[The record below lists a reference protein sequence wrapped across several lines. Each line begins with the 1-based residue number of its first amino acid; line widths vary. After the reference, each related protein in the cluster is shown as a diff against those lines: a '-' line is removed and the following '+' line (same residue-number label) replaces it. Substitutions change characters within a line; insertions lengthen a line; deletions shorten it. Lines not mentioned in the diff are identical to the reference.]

1 MDMGR
6 LGELLRELE
15 PLQEKT
21 VRLRYGLGC
30 QRPAH
35 RIEEIAGAF
44 GISSAEVARTLD
56 TARHRLMR
64 LGLDAGQLRAAVSVP
79 LE

>member
-30 QRPAH
+30 QRPH
-35 RIEEIAGAF
+35 TIEEIAGAF